1 MRKANL
7 LFLLL
12 FNLISFFAVSQQI
25 PNPKEH
31 FGFNIGDNYML
42 ANYSQTEAYFKKL
55 DAASDRAK
63 LMSIGKTEEG
73 REQFMMIVTSP
84 ENHKNIEKYKEIAQ
98 KMARAEDMSDADAKA
113 LAAQGKAVVWI
124 DGGLHATEVVGAHQ
138 LIELAYQLNSR
149 NDDETKLI
157 LDNVIILM
165 VHANPD
171 GQELVSDWYMRNAD
185 TSKRST
191 SYLPRMYEKYA
202 GHDNNRDF
210 YMLNLKETQNMGRQL
225 FVEWM
230 PQIMYNH
237 HQTGP
242 PGAVVAGPPFRDPF
256 NYVYDPLVM
265 TSLDAVGAAMINRLN
280 VEGKPGFTQRAG
292 SPYSTWYNGGLRT
305 TTYFHNMVGLLTEII
320 GSPTPSS
327 IPLVP
332 SRLIPSSANPYPIT
346 PRKWYFRNSIDYSIS
361 INYAV
366 LMYATRHRDELLY
379 NIYKMG
385 KNSIEKGKTDTWT
398 QYPKRSDAITEMYK
412 KELPAKPVTEAS
424 TPEGWG
430 RNNAMIPMKYYDSVF
445 KNPALRDARA
455 YIIPANQADFAT
467 ATRFVNALIR
477 TGIVIHQ
484 ASADFTHA
492 GKAYPKGSY
501 IVKTD
506 QSFRPHII
514 DMFEPQDHPNDFQY
528 PGGPPVPPYDAAGW
542 TLAYQMGVEFD
553 RSLENVTGPFQRLKT
568 GELIPLQGKVE
579 ATAKAGYLLNA
590 ANNHSFTAVN
600 ELLKNNI
607 PVYRTSTALNGNAM
621 GSFFVPV
628 NAKSK
633 EWISKN
639 AATLGADAIAI
650 DKKPNGLEQI
660 APARV
665 ALWDTY
671 GGAMPSGWMRWIME
685 QFHFDAEVIYAQD
698 IDKGNL
704 KNKYDVIIFVGG
716 AMPALSGASRSM
728 SPKAEDIPEEF
739 RKTIGSLS
747 VEKSIPSLKNFLE
760 DGGRIVTIGS
770 STSLAFHLKL
780 PVSSSLTE
788 IVNGTEKNLPNEK
801 FYIPGSLMQVTIDQN
816 AKANW
821 GMKQHADVYFDD
833 SPVFTINPDAQS
845 KGTVKP
851 LAWFNS
857 DKTLR
862 SGWAWGQSYLKS
874 GVAAFSASVGKGTLL
889 AFGPEITFRA
899 QTHGTFKLVFNQL
912 YN

>member
-7 LFLLL
+7 LFFLC
-12 FNLISFFAVSQQI
+12 FNLVSIFAFSQQI
-25 PNPKEH
+25 PAPKEH

-63 LMSIGKTEEG
+63 LVSIGKTEEG
-73 REQFMMIVTSP
+73 RDQFMMIVTSP

-98 KMARAEDMSDADAKA
+98 KMARAEDLTDAQAKA

-185 TSKRST
+185 TAKRTT

-280 VEGKPGFTQRAG
+280 AEGKPGFTQRAG

-320 GSPTPSS
+320 GSPTPSN

-385 KNSIEKGKTDTWT
+385 RNSIEKGGTDTWT
-398 QYPKRSDAITEMYK
+398 QYPKRSDAITELYK
-412 KELPAKPVTEAS
+412 KELPAKPAAAAS
-424 TPEGWG
+424 TPESWG
-430 RNNAMIPMKYYDSVF
+430 RNTTMIPLKYYDSIF

-455 YIIPANQADFAT
+455 YIIPSNQSDFAT

-484 ASADFTHA
+484 ATADFTHA

-501 IVKTD
+501 IVKAD

-568 GELIPLQGKVE
+568 GELIPLKGNVE
-579 ATAKAGYLLNA
+579 STAKAGYVLNA

-607 PVYRTSTALNGNAM
+607 PVYRISTALNGAAI

-628 NAKSK
+628 NTKSK

-639 AATLGADAIAI
+639 AATLGADAIAV
-650 DKKPNGLEQI
+650 DKKPTAIEQI
-660 APARV
+660 APARI

-671 GGAMPSGWMRWIME
+671 GGSMPSGWMRWIME

-770 STSLAFHLKL
+770 STSLAYHLKL

-788 IVNGTEKNLPNEK
+788 IVNGTERNLPNEK

-821 GMKQHADVYFDD
+821 GMKHNADVYFDD

-845 KGTVKP
+845 NGTVKP